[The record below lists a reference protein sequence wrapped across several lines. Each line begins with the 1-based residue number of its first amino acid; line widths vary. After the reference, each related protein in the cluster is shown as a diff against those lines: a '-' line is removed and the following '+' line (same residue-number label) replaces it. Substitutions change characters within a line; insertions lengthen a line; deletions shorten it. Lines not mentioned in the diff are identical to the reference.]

1 MRVVLA
7 PSEASRPFYRAV
19 GFRASADSLL
29 RSSSEPSPRW
39 PSPTVA
45 RVGGVVHAVA
55 QLLRFAWLEARACA
69 FAVVIFA
76 GLALSTVV
84 PLPVARYD
92 ALLVYGV
99 GATLAFWA
107 LRLETGREV
116 LGTLAFHVVG
126 LAFEVV
132 KVRLGSWS
140 YPEDAVTKVAG
151 VPLYSGFMYAAVGS
165 YIARAWR
172 LLDLRLTAYRP
183 VATAVLAVAIYA
195 NFLTHHVLP
204 DARLLLALLLVAAT
218 WRTWVHYT
226 VGEHR
231 YRMPLAVSFVLIG
244 FFLWL
249 AENISTVFQ
258 AWQYPDQAEG
268 WSMVHV
274 GRFGSWALLVVV
286 SFVLVAN
293 WKTSHLRDETLRHAP
308 PGALADEAAGQ
319 PPRGRRQVD

>member
-1 MRVVLA
+1 
-7 PSEASRPFYRAV
+7 
-19 GFRASADSLL
+19 
-29 RSSSEPSPRW
+29 
-39 PSPTVA
+39 
-45 RVGGVVHAVA
+45 VVHAVA

-226 VGEHR
+226 VGVHR
-231 YRMPLAVSFVLIG
+231 YRMPLAASFVLIG

-274 GRFGSWALLVVV
+274 GKFGSWALLVVV

>member
-1 MRVVLA
+1 MIGSGAAGRV
-7 PSEASRPFYRAV
+7 R
-19 GFRASADSLL
+19 
-29 RSSSEPSPRW
+29 
-39 PSPTVA
+39 
-45 RVGGVVHAVA
+45 HAVA

-76 GLALSTVV
+76 GLALSTLV
-84 PLPVARYD
+84 PLPIARYD

-99 GATLAFWA
+99 VATLAFWA

-116 LGTLAFHVVG
+116 LGTLAFHLVG
-126 LAFEVV
+126 LVFEVL

-140 YPEDAVTKVAG
+140 YPEEALTKIGG

-172 LLDLRLTAYRP
+172 LFDLRLTAYRP
-183 VATAVLAVAIYA
+183 VPTAVLAAAVYA
-195 NFLTHHVLP
+195 NFLTHHLLP
-204 DARLLLALLLVAAT
+204 DVRAVLALLLVLAT

-226 VGEHR
+226 VGRSR
-231 YRMPLAVSFVLIG
+231 YRMPLALSFVLIG

-249 AENISTVFQ
+249 AENISTVFR
-258 AWQYPDQAEG
+258 AYEYPDQADG

-274 GRFGSWALLVVV
+274 GKFGSWALLVVV

-293 WKTSHLRDETLRHAP
+293 WKTSHLRDETLRHSS
-308 PGALADEAAGQ
+308 PGALADEAV
-319 PPRGRRQVD
+319 PSRR

>member
-1 MRVVLA
+1 M
-7 PSEASRPFYRAV
+7 
-19 GFRASADSLL
+19 
-29 RSSSEPSPRW
+29 
-39 PSPTVA
+39 
-45 RVGGVVHAVA
+45 GGVGHALA

-76 GLALSTVV
+76 GLALSTVL
-84 PLPVARYD
+84 PLPIARYD

-99 GATLAFWA
+99 LATVAFWT

-126 LAFEVV
+126 LVFEVL

-140 YPEDAVTKVAG
+140 YPEDALTKVAG

-183 VATAVLAVAIYA
+183 VATAVLAAAIYA

-204 DARLLLALLLVAAT
+204 DVRLLLALLLVAVT

-249 AENISTVFQ
+249 AENVSTVFQ
-258 AWQYPDQAEG
+258 AWQYPDQADG

-274 GRFGSWALLVVV
+274 GKFGSWALLVVV

-293 WKTSHLRDETLRHAP
+293 WKTSHLRDETLRHSP
-308 PGALADEAAGQ
+308 PGALADEAVGRS
-319 PPRGRRQVD
+319 PRGRRRAD

>member
-1 MRVVLA
+1 MGGA
-7 PSEASRPFYRAV
+7 GPSVAGRA
-19 GFRASADSLL
+19 
-29 RSSSEPSPRW
+29 
-39 PSPTVA
+39 
-45 RVGGVVHAVA
+45 VHAVA

-92 ALLVYGV
+92 ALLVYGIV
-99 GATLAFWA
+99 ATLAFWA

-116 LGTLAFHVVG
+116 LGTAAFHVVG
-126 LAFEVV
+126 LAFEVL
-132 KVRLGSWS
+132 KVRLGSWA
-140 YPEDAVTKVAG
+140 YPEEALTKIGG

-172 LLDLRLTAYRP
+172 LMDLRLTRYRP
-183 VATAVLAVAIYA
+183 WPTAVLAAAVYA
-195 NFLTHHVLP
+195 NFVTHHFLP
-204 DARLLLALLLVAAT
+204 DVRLVLALLLVAAT

-226 VGEHR
+226 VGEAR
-231 YRMPLAVSFVLIG
+231 YRMPLALSFVLIG

-249 AENISTVFQ
+249 AENISTIF
-258 AWQYPDQAEG
+258 AAYRYPDQADG

-274 GRFGSWALLVVV
+274 GKFGSWALLVVV

-293 WKTSHLRDETLRHAP
+293 WKTSHLRDETLRHP
-308 PGALADEAAGQ
+308 EPADPVDLVPARLD
-319 PPRGRRQVD
+319 PR